1 MTTRPQL
8 TTAFPEI
15 PEADLALVAEKI
27 AGEDEF
33 RARGLRSLLRD
44 PRERLK
50 LLDED
55 TLVEAIH
62 SLKGQIGDPLWC
74 YVEVRQRLL
83 AAGIHSQDMAIY
95 LANIWRGYRETGILP
110 DLDDTSGQ
118 VMETV
123 DILRELNFVKGYEK
137 FELLAMSGNY
147 YLFLMAFFEGYFKE
161 METLRG
167 KPAMAY
173 YEAFARIAFRA
184 ARDHG
189 LSEEFD
195 LWSIYDELCDRFSDV
210 RTALAGLAD

>member
-1 MTTRPQL
+1 MPTPHPL
-8 TTAFPEI
+8 TTTFPEI
-15 PEADLALVAEKI
+15 PESDLALLAETI
-27 AGEDEF
+27 AEGNER
-33 RARGLRSLLRD
+33 RANGLLSLLRE
-44 PRERLK
+44 PEERLG
-50 LLDED
+50 LLDEATVVD
-55 TLVEAIH
+55 SVKALGKALH
-62 SLKGQIGDPLWC
+62 DPLPC

-83 AAGIHSQDMAIY
+83 GVGIRNREMAIY
-95 LANIWRGYRETGILP
+95 LANIWIGYRESGILP
-110 DLDDTSGQ
+110 DLGDTSGE

-147 YLFLMAFFEGYFKE
+147 YLFLMAFFEGYFRDLEK
-161 METLRG
+161 LSG

-195 LWSIYDELCDRFSDV
+195 LWTVYDELCDRFSDV
-210 RTALAGLAD
+210 RTALAGLK